1 MYADDTHQTYAD
13 IIHSCLNEDLL
24 NISRWL
30 ISNKLTL
37 NMAKTEFMLI
47 GSGQK
52 LNACNRGNCNS
63 RMRLS
68 WPFIHSL
75 GSLSNCRRWR
85 RQQQCQKTIHRFY
98 EQNNCSARVSRF
110 LVHFFDVHCTTTTW
124 NLPTRRF
131 IEDLR
136 VEMVQKISLLY
147 LNMDKAL
154 ENLTPG
160 KVTHIWR
167 IERFQI
173 DVIKFKRRKFVFF
186 FLWCFHC
193 RRRRRCLR
201 SLLPAVVSV
210 VRAESEGKKEKG
222 AQRGHSRKVPCVAAS
237 LRML

>member
-98 EQNNCSARVSRF
+98 EQNNCSARLSRF

-136 VEMVQKISLLY
+136 VDILQKISLLY

-186 FLWCFHC
+186 LWCFHC

-201 SLLPAVVSV
+201 SLLPAVVGV

>member
-37 NMAKTEFMLI
+37 NVAKTEFMLI

-98 EQNNCSARVSRF
+98 EQNNCSARVSHF

-131 IEDLR
+131 IGALR
-136 VEMVQKISLLY
+136 VDILQIFSLLY

-186 FLWCFHC
+186 FFVMFSLPSSS
-193 RRRRRCLR
+193 
-201 SLLPAVVSV
+201 SLLTVPITRCGS
-210 VRAESEGKKEKG
+210 SWEKG
-222 AQRGHSRKVPCVAAS
+222 EKRKRCSTWTLQKGTLRCRQPTHALGH
-237 LRML
+237 

>member
-37 NMAKTEFMLI
+37 NVAKTEFMLI

-98 EQNNCSARVSRF
+98 EQNNCSARVSHF

-131 IEDLR
+131 IGALR
-136 VEMVQKISLLY
+136 VDILQIFSLLY

-201 SLLPAVVSV
+201 SLLPAVV
-210 VRAESEGKKEKG
+210 RAESEGKKEKG
-222 AQRGHSRKVPCVAAS
+222 AQRGHSRKVPCVAGS